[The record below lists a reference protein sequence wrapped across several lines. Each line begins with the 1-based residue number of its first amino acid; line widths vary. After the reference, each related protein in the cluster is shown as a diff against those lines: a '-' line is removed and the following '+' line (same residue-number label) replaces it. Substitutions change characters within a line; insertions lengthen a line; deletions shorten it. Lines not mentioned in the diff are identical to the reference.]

1 MDKHTFAAY
10 EYLPTTNP
18 EAETD
23 QFFVLQDDGTF
34 ALNRQVQYVAEV
46 QDVNETMDG
55 TQACAV
61 YDVDPQQFYVDVAN
75 NPGELISVSDNF
87 IMPAATGAEEVNN
100 LYGNSFLLQTVG
112 TEAEASAQAEKD
124 MTITVQF
131 KDSDEQEEVDVV
143 NIVNNTCTEI
153 TLSDEQYTC
162 LEEKGWVLI
171 ENNGKIYILDAL
183 GLHEVTTNQGLV
195 QSLKDENKIETSVE
209 TDSTGVVKDSPKYPT
224 SIEDVN
230 NELKQLEERDFEI
243 PAVEQKQKEKE
254 QIKLETNESKNI
266 EGPKLFEQPPDDSA
280 EKLKEFRL
288 HPEPQNYHSSKIKI
302 LTKYNFKDI
311 PDKIVLGR
319 TRNGKRLVAKVV
331 KRTVGDCSNENNDDA
346 KPEDSAVEPAISP
359 EDTIRLINEDESKAI
374 HIDGEQFESLI
385 RRAVRGEIECSSA
398 EVVDAS
404 DVITQLFQ
412 VPEFSSSVA
421 GRNVVITK
429 ISEKKLLG
437 RTHQKITLVSGFVK
451 SNENSSGLLFIHVPD
466 LLKKMTYEY
475 DEFFLKQSSRSV
487 LKPIS
492 EKIPACK
499 ILQVHITET
508 KHNGVQAISFVLK
521 ERMLPQMKPVSVGA
535 RRASLLHACSACAA
549 IFQSRAELAE
559 HQAEYN
565 HAMDSDELTIDTD
578 KLPKDQTFTIMESQY
593 YVVNTKGGTEYC
605 CFQCPK
611 RFNKLTDC
619 TRHMRFAHS
628 VVPAPKSVDDQY
640 CDDPLG
646 TPDKME
652 DLDVPSGDYK
662 CNMCPT
668 AYHHPASL
676 SKHIKKAHIQPR
688 RDRLLVGV
696 NRPGNRAVT

>member
-1 MDKHTFAAY
+1 MDKNTFAGY
-10 EYLPTTNP
+10 EYLPANNP

-75 NPGELISVSDNF
+75 NPGELISVPDNF
-87 IMPAATGAEEVNN
+87 IMPAATSAEEVNN
-100 LYGNSFLLQTVG
+100 LYGNNFLLQTVG
-112 TEAEASAQAEKD
+112 TEAEASVQAEKD

-143 NIVNNTCTEI
+143 NIVNNSCTEI

-183 GLHEVTTNQGLV
+183 GLHEVTTNQGLI
-195 QSLKDENKIETSVE
+195 QNLKDEDKVE
-209 TDSTGVVKDSPKYPT
+209 VPAQQDITGLVKDVTTYPT
-224 SIEDVN
+224 
-230 NELKQLEERDFEI
+230 
-243 PAVEQKQKEKE
+243 
-254 QIKLETNESKNI
+254 KNI
-266 EGPKLFEQPPDDSA
+266 EEPKLFEQPPDDSA
-280 EKLKEFRL
+280 EKLKEFRS
-288 HPEPQNYHSSKIKI
+288 HQEPQKYQSSKIKI

-311 PDKIVLGR
+311 PDKIVLGK
-319 TRNGKRLVAKVV
+319 TRDGKRLVAKVV
-331 KRTVGDCSNENNDDA
+331 KRSVNNRSNENGDDV
-346 KPEDSAVEPAISP
+346 KPKDSTVESAISS

-374 HIDGEQFESLI
+374 HIDDEEFHNLI
-385 RRAVRGEIECSSA
+385 RRAVRGELQCSSA
-398 EVVDAS
+398 EVVDAN

-412 VPEFSSSVA
+412 VPEFSSSVD

-437 RTHQKITLVSGFVK
+437 RTHQNVSLVSGFVK
-451 SNENSSGLLFIHVPD
+451 SNQSGGLLFIHVPD

-475 DEFFLKQSSRSV
+475 DEFVVKQSAQSI
-487 LKPIS
+487 LKPLS
-492 EKIPACK
+492 DKIPDCK
-499 ILQVHITET
+499 IVQVHITET

-521 ERMLPQMKPVSVGA
+521 ERMLPHMKLALGP
-535 RRASLLHACSACAA
+535 RRSSLLHACSACAA

-578 KLPKDQTFTIMESQY
+578 KLPKDAPTYTIMQSQY
-593 YVVNTKGGTEYC
+593 YVVNTKDGTEYC

-611 RFNKLTDC
+611 RFNKLANC

-628 VVPAPKSVDDQY
+628 VKLPPKSDSKD
-640 CDDPLG
+640 CDDPSEAS
-646 TPDKME
+646 DKNDKIE
-652 DLDVPSGDYK
+652 DVPSGAYK
-662 CNMCPT
+662 CKMCPM
-668 AYHHPASL
+668 AYHHPATL
-676 SKHIKKAHIQPR
+676 SKHIKKVHIQPR
-688 RDRLLVGV
+688 RDKLLIGNNK
-696 NRPGNRAVT
+696 NRTINRAVT